1 MDFLAPLD
9 FENGEHSTISFHL
22 SAYIYYCGGYGVG
35 MQEVLSYLNREICND
50 IFKPM
55 FEIPSRNCVNIFNF
69 SLLYQKWD
77 IK

>member
-1 MDFLAPLD
+1 
-9 FENGEHSTISFHL
+9 
-22 SAYIYYCGGYGVG
+22 
-35 MQEVLSYLNREICND
+35 
-50 IFKPM
+50 M